1 MIMKSSMTKTEP
13 KKIAFSGI
21 QPSGIIHIGNYLGSI
36 QLWLEV
42 QGHYDAIF
50 SVVNLHAITVPQNPK
65 DLKANTLNAAKTF
78 LASGIDPE
86 KATIFV
92 QSDVPEHAQ
101 LYWTLGTI
109 TKLSELYLMTQFK
122 DKSQGTETVL
132 SGLLTYPVLMAADIL
147 LYNTT
152 TVPVGDDQRQ
162 HVELARE
169 IARRFNDMFGKTFVV
184 PQALI
189 HKTGSRIMGLDN
201 PGKKMSKSAANKNNY
216 IALTDT
222 AADVASK
229 IKKAVTDSEGSIYY
243 DIDKKPGVSNLLTIL
258 SLITGSS
265 IKDLEKTYCE
275 QTTYAGLKNDTTT
288 ALVDF
293 ISAFQKRYRNISDA
307 EVKHHLDLGA
317 QKARAMASQKL
328 EEVYERMGLSL

>member
-1 MIMKSSMTKTEP
+1 MKSTAKNIEP

-50 SVVNLHAITVPQNPK
+50 SIVNLHAITVPQNPK
-65 DLKANTLNAAKTF
+65 ELSVNTLNAAKTF

-101 LYWTLGTI
+101 LYWALGTI

-122 DKSQGTETVL
+122 DKSHGKETVL
-132 SGLLTYPVLMAADIL
+132 SGLLNYPVLMAADIL

-169 IARRFNDMFGKTFVV
+169 LARRFNEMFGTTFIV

-189 HKTGSRIMGLDN
+189 HKTGSRIMGLDDPN
-201 PGKKMSKSAANKNNY
+201 KKMSKSAPNKNNY
-216 IALTDT
+216 IALTDS
-222 AADVASK
+222 DHDIASK

-258 SLITGSS
+258 SLVTHTS
-265 IKDLEKTYCE
+265 IKDLEKTYRG
-275 QTTYAGLKNDTTT
+275 QTTYAGLKNDVTA

-293 ISAFQKRYRNISDA
+293 VGAFQKRYRQISDA
-307 EVKHHLDLGA
+307 EVKHHLHLGA
-317 QKARAMASQKL
+317 EKAHAMANQKL
-328 EEVYERMGLSL
+328 EEVYERMGLLI

>member
-1 MIMKSSMTKTEP
+1 MHQTKTTSEP

-42 QGHYDAIF
+42 QEHYDAIF
-50 SVVNLHAITVPQNPK
+50 SIVNLHAITVPQNPR

-78 LASGIDPE
+78 LASGVDPK

-101 LYWTLGTI
+101 LYWVLGTI

-122 DKSQGTETVL
+122 DKSQGQGKEGVL
-132 SGLLTYPVLMAADIL
+132 SGLLNYPVLMAADIL

-169 IARRFNDMFGKTFVV
+169 IARRFNEMFGKTFIV

-201 PGKKMSKSAANKNNY
+201 PNKKMSKSATNKNNY

-222 AADVASK
+222 AADITSK
-229 IKKAVTDSEGSIYY
+229 IKKAVTDSEGSVYY

-258 SLITGSS
+258 SLVSGKS
-265 IKDLEKTYCE
+265 IKDLERVYKG
-275 QTTYAGLKNDTTT
+275 QTTYSGLKNDVT
-288 ALVDF
+288 AALIDF
-293 ISAFQKRYRNISDA
+293 IGAFQKRYRDISDA
-307 EVKHHLDLGA
+307 EVRNHLNMGA
-317 QKARAMASQKL
+317 QKAHAIANQKL
-328 EEVYERMGLSL
+328 EEVYDRMGLLL

>member
-1 MIMKSSMTKTEP
+1 MKPTKEKTEP

-36 QLWLEV
+36 KQWLEV

-50 SVVNLHAITVPQNPK
+50 SVVNLHAITIPK
-65 DLKANTLNAAKTF
+65 KPAELKAHTLNAAKTF
-78 LASGIDPE
+78 LASGVDPE
-86 KATIFV
+86 KSTIFV

-101 LYWTLGTI
+101 LYWALGTI

-122 DKSQGTETVL
+122 DKSQGQGKEGAL
-132 SGLLTYPVLMAADIL
+132 AGLLNYPVLMAADIL

-152 TVPVGDDQRQ
+152 TVPVGEDQRQ

-169 IARRFNDMFGKTFVV
+169 LARRFNEMFGKTFIV

-201 PGKKMSKSAANKNNY
+201 PNKKMSKSAANKNNY

-222 AADVASK
+222 PDDIAGK
-229 IKKAVTDSEGSIYY
+229 IKKAVTDSEGSIHY
-243 DIDKKPGVSNLLTIL
+243 DIDRKPGVSNLLTIL
-258 SLITGSS
+258 SLVTDTS
-265 IKDLEKTYCE
+265 IKDLEKSYKG
-275 QTTYAGLKNDTTT
+275 QTTYAGLKTDLTHT
-288 ALVDF
+288 LSDF
-293 ISAFQKRYRNISDA
+293 ILAFQKKYEGISDA
-307 EVKHHLDLGA
+307 EAKHYLRMGA
-317 QKARAMASQKL
+317 EKAHAIANQKL
-328 EEVYERMGLSL
+328 EEVYERMGLLL

>member
-1 MIMKSSMTKTEP
+1 MTSPKTRTEP

-50 SVVNLHAITVPQNPK
+50 SIVNLHAITVPQNPK

-78 LASGIDPE
+78 LASGIDPK

-101 LYWTLGTI
+101 LYWALGTI

-122 DKSQGTETVL
+122 DKSQGREAVL
-132 SGLLTYPVLMAADIL
+132 SGLLNYPVLMAADIL

-152 TVPVGDDQRQ
+152 TVPVGDDQKQ

-169 IARRFNDMFGKTFVV
+169 LARRFNDMFGKTFIV

-201 PGKKMSKSAANKNNY
+201 PNKKMSKSAANKNNY
-216 IALTDT
+216 VALTDT
-222 AADVASK
+222 AADIASK

-258 SLITGSS
+258 SLITGTS
-265 IKDLEKTYCE
+265 IKDLEKTYRG
-275 QTTYAGLKNDTTT
+275 QTTYAGLKNDV
-288 ALVDF
+288 AASLVDF
-293 ISAFQKRYRNISDA
+293 VGAFQKRYQDISDA
-307 EVKHHLDLGA
+307 EVKHHLDMGA
-317 QKARAMASQKL
+317 QKARAMANQKL
-328 EEVYERMGLSL
+328 EEVYERMGLLL